1 MGQGTQRILH
11 LNLIQQANQL
21 KLLLKNV
28 LTGTIRCGK
37 VYQDQKILPLLNV
50 GLINVCHAK
59 KRIKQNLLL
68 EQMRKKQ

>member
-37 VYQDQKILPLLNV
+37 VFQDQKIPLLLNV

-68 EQMRKKQ
+68 VQMRKKQ